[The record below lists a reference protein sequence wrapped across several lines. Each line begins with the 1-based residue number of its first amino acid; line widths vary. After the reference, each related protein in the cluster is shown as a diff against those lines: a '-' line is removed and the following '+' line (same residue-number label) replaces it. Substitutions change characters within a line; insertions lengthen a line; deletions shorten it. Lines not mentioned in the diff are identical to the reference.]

1 MMTTTSIPGARAVD
15 LGRVRPFGDTLD
27 DGKVQLSFTL
37 PVPMGPEA
45 EEAALAL
52 MRGWG
57 FAEPAVVDT
66 QDMHN
71 GYTFFVAYGASQSS
85 VDYTA
90 IQVPRA
96 QTILLDRQEVEA
108 RIAAATGDRPLR
120 ILGACTGS
128 DAHTVGIDAILNV
141 KGING
146 HKGLE
151 SYRGFEVRNLG
162 AQVENGRLLAE
173 ARAFAADAVLIS
185 QIVTQKNVHVQNLTE
200 FIEMAEA
207 EGLREQLICIVGGP
221 RLGHELAMELG
232 FDAGFGRG
240 SYADD
245 VASFLAQEASRRAPD
260 REKEPTPTRGRSQP

>member
-1 MMTTTSIPGARAVD
+1 MQCPEAPTSQSPVAPAVD
-15 LGRVRPFGDTLD
+15 LTQVRPYGDTIN
-27 DGKVQLSFTL
+27 DGKVQMSFTL
-37 PVPMGPEA
+37 PVPPGPEA
-45 EEAALAL
+45 EEAALSL
-52 MRGWG
+52 MRSWG

-66 QDMHN
+66 TDMRN
-71 GYTFFVAYGASQSS
+71 GYTFFVAYGASKQS

-90 IQVPRA
+90 IKVPRA
-96 QTILLDRQEVEA
+96 QTMLLEKPQVLSTID
-108 RIAAATGDRPLR
+108 AALGGRPLR
-120 ILGACTGS
+120 VVGACSGS
-128 DAHTVGIDAILNV
+128 DAHTVGIDAILNL

-151 SYRGFEVRNLG
+151 SYPAFEVLNLG
-162 AQVENGRLLAE
+162 AQVENPRLLAE
-173 ARAFAADAVLIS
+173 ARAFDADAVLIS

-207 EGLREQLICIVGGP
+207 EGMRDRLICVVGGP

-245 VASFLAQEASRRAPD
+245 VASFLAQEITRRRA
-260 REKEPTPTRGRSQP
+260 